1 MNNEHLNQLVITA
14 IAAQSIEALAAQ
26 FPLSITAEE
35 KNDKAVIRISGAIY
49 EWNNSANWFR
59 RQIESFNEKGITEA
73 SLHINTPGGDV
84 FQAAEI
90 HNEIKAFEGK
100 IIGYGGAMVASA
112 GTYIRLGCDEFYMVA
127 NGKWMYHKP
136 SGVMRGNEDDLES
149 ELKLLKAITTD
160 YREGYANLT
169 GLSEEQIEKN
179 WSKGDVWLSAKE
191 AKEEGWITGISAFK
205 AKITEKETAMFT
217 ACGMPDPPKPTKK
230 KPKLN
235 IKTEMD
241 LKATALRLGLEEN
254 ATEAEVNA
262 EMAKLRAKAGRVD
275 QLELE
280 ATQKAEN
287 DRKQKIADIK
297 AQAIKD
303 KKMTAKTADSM
314 DKWAE
319 TDFEGWKAH
328 VESLPTLQKL
338 SETVT
343 GSAGKGTTAGLKD
356 KKFEDL
362 SDKELTAL
370 QEEDPEAFQ
379 AKYDAYLNS
388 DN

>member
-14 IAAQSIEALAAQ
+14 ISAQDIEILAEQ
-26 FPLSITAEE
+26 FPLQITAEE
-35 KNDKAVIRISGAIY
+35 KNDKAVIRISGAIHQ
-49 EWNNSANWFR
+49 WQNSANWFR
-59 RQIESFNEKGITEA
+59 QQIATFNERGITEGE
-73 SLHINTPGGDV
+73 LHISTPGGDV

-90 HNEIKAFEGK
+90 HNEIKAFAGN
-100 IIGYGGAMVASA
+100 ITGYGGVIVASA
-112 GTYIRLGCDEFYMVA
+112 GTYLRLACENFYLVA

-136 SGVMRGNEDDLES
+136 SGGIRGNEDAWES
-149 ELKLLKAITTD
+149 GLKLLKNITSD
-160 YREGYANLT
+160 YRKGYADLT
-169 GLSEEQIEKN
+169 GLQEDEIEKR
-179 WSKGDVWLSAKE
+179 WAKGDVWLTAEE
-191 AKEEGWITGISAFK
+191 AKKEGWITGISAFK

-217 ACGMPDPPKPTKK
+217 ACGMPDPPKPTKR
-230 KPKLN
+230 KPKFN

-241 LKATALRLGLEEN
+241 LKATALRLGLDEN

-343 GSAGKGTTAGLKD
+343 GKAAKGGAIALKD
-356 KKFEDL
+356 KKYEDMTDTEREVL
-362 SDKELTAL
+362 AD
-370 QEEDPEAFQ
+370 EDPELFE
-379 AKYDAYLNS
+379 AKYTTYLEN
-388 DN
+388 

>member
-1 MNNEHLNQLVITA
+1 LNNEHLNQLVITA
-14 IAAQSIEALAAQ
+14 ISAQDIEILAEQ
-26 FPLSITAEE
+26 FPLQITAEE
-35 KNDKAVIRISGAIY
+35 KNDKAVIRISGAIHQ
-49 EWNNSANWFR
+49 WQNSANWFR
-59 RQIESFNEKGITEA
+59 QQIATFNERGITEGE
-73 SLHINTPGGDV
+73 LHISTPGGDV

-90 HNEIKAFEGK
+90 HNEIKAFAGN
-100 IIGYGGAMVASA
+100 ITGYGGVIVASA
-112 GTYIRLGCDEFYMVA
+112 GTYLRLACENFYLVA

-136 SGVMRGNEDDLES
+136 SGGIRGNEDAWES
-149 ELKLLKAITTD
+149 GLKLLKNITSD
-160 YREGYANLT
+160 YRKGYADLT
-169 GLSEEQIEKN
+169 GLQEDEIEKR
-179 WSKGDVWLSAKE
+179 WAKGDVWLTAEE
-191 AKEEGWITGISAFK
+191 AKKEGWITGISAFK

-217 ACGMPDPPKPTKK
+217 ACGMPDPPKPTKR
-230 KPKLN
+230 KPKFN

-241 LKATALRLGLEEN
+241 LKATALRLGLDEN

-343 GSAGKGTTAGLKD
+343 GKAAKGGAIALKD
-356 KKFEDL
+356 KKYEDMTDTEREVL
-362 SDKELTAL
+362 AD
-370 QEEDPEAFQ
+370 EDPELFE
-379 AKYDAYLNS
+379 AKYTTYLEN
-388 DN
+388 

>member
-1 MNNEHLNQLVITA
+1 MLNNEHLNQLVITA
-14 IAAQSIEALAAQ
+14 ISAQDIEILAEQ
-26 FPLSITAEE
+26 FPLQITAEE
-35 KNDKAVIRISGAIY
+35 KNDKAVIRISGAIHQ
-49 EWNNSANWFR
+49 WQNSANWFR
-59 RQIESFNEKGITEA
+59 QQIATFNERGITEGE
-73 SLHINTPGGDV
+73 LHISTPGGDV

-90 HNEIKAFEGK
+90 HNEIKAFAGN
-100 IIGYGGAMVASA
+100 ITGYGGVIVASA
-112 GTYIRLGCDEFYMVA
+112 GTYLRLACENFYLVA

-136 SGVMRGNEDDLES
+136 SGGIRGNEDAWES
-149 ELKLLKAITTD
+149 GLKLLKNITSD
-160 YREGYANLT
+160 YRKGYADLT
-169 GLSEEQIEKN
+169 GLQEDEIEKR
-179 WSKGDVWLSAKE
+179 WAKGDVWLTAEE
-191 AKEEGWITGISAFK
+191 AKKEGWITGISAFK

-217 ACGMPDPPKPTKK
+217 ACGMPDPPKPTKR
-230 KPKLN
+230 KPKFN

-241 LKATALRLGLEEN
+241 LKATALRLGLDEN

-343 GSAGKGTTAGLKD
+343 GKAAKGGAIALKD
-356 KKFEDL
+356 KKYEDMTDTEREVL
-362 SDKELTAL
+362 AD
-370 QEEDPEAFQ
+370 EDPELFE
-379 AKYDAYLNS
+379 AKYTTYLEN
-388 DN
+388 